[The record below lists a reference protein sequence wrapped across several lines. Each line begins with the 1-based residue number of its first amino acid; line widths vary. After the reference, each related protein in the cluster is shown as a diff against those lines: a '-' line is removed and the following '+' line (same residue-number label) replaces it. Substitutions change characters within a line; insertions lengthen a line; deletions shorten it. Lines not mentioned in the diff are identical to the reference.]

1 MYVSRQRR
9 LDSLNRHYVD
19 TAKLPTRLHELYPID
34 FLPME
39 GLPLNEEED
48 FYALDK
54 ISDRIIKKLEDVGVF
69 LLAASFINIFSRNI
83 REIYFLH
90 KWS

>member
-1 MYVSRQRR
+1 
-9 LDSLNRHYVD
+9 
-19 TAKLPTRLHELYPID
+19 
-34 FLPME
+34 ME